1 MKKVAVIT
9 VTAAMLAG
17 IVTGCTPTV
26 IEPSE
31 SETSVVELGPAR
43 AQDDYYRFVNQD
55 RFDTAEF
62 EYGAQSVEMA
72 FDNELIEE
80 ELNGIIEEVIAGS
93 GYAKGS
99 EEDLI
104 KYAYDSFMAYD
115 FENEPIPADLATVLD
130 EIDNASSI
138 EELLKVDAKL
148 VRDYGMS
155 GIFSVGPDIDP
166 FDPQRN
172 VMTFTPA
179 AGMLNTSFEEIRDN
193 AYAVDYVMD
202 DAKVVL
208 STRGY
213 DKDTAEQYGRELAY
227 LTIDIYTATDMEIA
241 DAIFPY
247 EYMKIVSA
255 DEVKAMLNNVD
266 FDGYLTII
274 GFDTS
279 KINDYCLSD
288 EGQLKAI
295 NAILIDKNLNAL
307 KAMEL
312 AEVYGAYSRYI
323 APHFPQLAGRVGRS
337 YDTIH
342 DQAIDE
348 VRMTMGSETDPIYV
362 DRYYTPE
369 MDKALRDMC
378 DDIRAGYRELISG
391 AEWLSE
397 PTRKELLRKLENIIY
412 VTGTNL
418 ERHDN
423 SKYANVYGNSY
434 YEFRVN
440 YMRLGRKEL
449 IDSLNEPVSRTDLQ
463 MPMQMFNACYNP
475 SLNNITI
482 TVAITNK
489 PFFDV
494 NADYYTNLGGLGMVI
509 AHEMGHAFDS
519 TCIVFNADAEYDPSW
534 IPDADMQTLL
544 ARNEKAVKYFEDNFT
559 VFGIYHVDGEQ
570 TLGENYADLGAL
582 ECITSLCKTND
593 DRINLFE
600 SYATIWCEMCTD
612 DCIIELI
619 AYDTHSPAYIRVNAV
634 LGTVDAFYETYD
646 VKEGDGMYIAPEDRI
661 SRWY

>member
-17 IVTGCTPTV
+17 IVTGCTPME

-43 AQDDYYRFVNQD
+43 AQDDYFRYVNQE

-62 EYGAQSVEMA
+62 EYGSQAVEMA
-72 FDNELIEE
+72 FDSKLIED
-80 ELNGIIEEVIAGS
+80 ELNGIIEDVIAGS

-104 KYAYDSFMAYD
+104 KYAYNSFMAYD
-115 FENEPIPADLATVLD
+115 FENEPIPADLAAVLD

-138 EELLKVDAKL
+138 DELLKIDAKL

-155 GIFSVGPDIDP
+155 GMFSVSPDVDP
-166 FDPQRN
+166 FNPQRR

-179 AGMLNTSFEEIRDN
+179 QGVLKTSFLDLRDN
-193 AYAVDYVMD
+193 SYNIDYVME
-202 DAKVVL
+202 DAKVIL
-208 STRGY
+208 TTRGY
-213 DKDTAEQYGRELAY
+213 DKETAEQYGRELAY
-227 LTIDIYTATDMEIA
+227 ITLDLYTATDMELA
-241 DAIFPY
+241 DSLFPY
-247 EYMKIVSA
+247 EYMKIVPA
-255 DEVKAMLNNVD
+255 DEVKEILNNVD
-266 FDGYLTII
+266 LDGYLTII

-279 KINDYCLSD
+279 KIKDYCISD
-288 EGQLKAI
+288 EGQLRAI
-295 NAILIDKNLNAL
+295 NDMLKDENLNAL

-312 AEVYGAYSRYI
+312 GDVYGQFSRYI
-323 APHFPQLAGRVGRS
+323 APHYPQLKGMLGRS
-337 YDTIH
+337 YDSIH

-348 VRMTMGSETDPIYV
+348 VRGTMGNETDPLYV
-362 DRYYTPE
+362 ERYYTPE

-397 PTRKELLRKLENIIY
+397 PTRAELLRKLENIVY

-423 SKYANVYGNSY
+423 SKYANIYGNNY
-434 YEFRVN
+434 YEFRIN

-449 IDSLNEPVSRTDLQ
+449 IDSLNESVSRTDTQ
-463 MPMQMFNACYNP
+463 MPMQMFNACYDP
-475 SLNNITI
+475 SMNNITI

-534 IPDADMQTLL
+534 IPDADMQILL
-544 ARNEKAVKYFEDNFT
+544 ERNEKAIRYFEDNFT

-570 TLGENYADLGAL
+570 TLGENYADLGGL
-582 ECITSLCKTND
+582 ECVTSLCKTKE
-593 DRINLFE
+593 DRIKLFE
-600 SYATIWCEMCTD
+600 NYATIWCEMCTD
-612 DCIIELI
+612 DYIIDTI
-619 AYDTHSPAYIRVNAV
+619 AYDSHSPNYIRVNAA
-634 LGTVDAFYETYD
+634 LGTVEAFYETYD